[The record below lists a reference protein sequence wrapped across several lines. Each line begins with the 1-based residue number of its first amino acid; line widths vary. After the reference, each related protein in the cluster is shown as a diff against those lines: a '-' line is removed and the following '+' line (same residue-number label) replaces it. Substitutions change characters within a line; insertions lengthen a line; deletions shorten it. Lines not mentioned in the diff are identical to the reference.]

1 MLIQQKTG
9 NIKTTEIHGRSLDRL
24 QLEWYE
30 CNKRI
35 LHKKTSDGIEVRL
48 KFLKENPEFAEGDI
62 LYEDTDSLIVVDIIP
77 CDAIIIL
84 AGSLLQTASVCY
96 EIGNRHLPLFFENSE
111 LLVPFEEP
119 LFRLLKASGY
129 EVRKEKR
136 KLLNPLRS
144 TIAPHGHSSGD
155 SLFNRIMKLTT
166 ANE

>member
-9 NIKTTEIHGRSLDRL
+9 NINSAEINGRSIDKL

-35 LHKKTSDGIEVRL
+35 LHKRLVSGIELRL
-48 KFLKENPEFAEGDI
+48 KFLKENPAFEEGDI
-62 LYEDTDSLIVVDIIP
+62 LYEDADTIIVVEIIP
-77 CDAIIIL
+77 CDAIVIIT
-84 AGSLLQTASVCY
+84 GSLLMTASVCY
-96 EIGNRHLPLFFENSE
+96 EIGNRHLPLFFNNGE
-111 LLVPFEEP
+111 LLVPFEDP
-119 LFRLLKASGY
+119 LFRLLQASGY
-129 EVRKEKR
+129 DVRKEKR
-136 KLLNPLRS
+136 KLVNPLRS

>member
-9 NIKTTEIHGRSLDRL
+9 KINTTEINGRRIDTV

-35 LHKKTSDGIEVRL
+35 LHKKTSSGIEVRL

-62 LYEDTDSLIVVDIIP
+62 LYEDDESVIVVEIIP
-77 CDAIIIL
+77 CDAIVIVT
-84 AGSLLQTASVCY
+84 GSLLQTASVCY
-96 EIGNRHLPLFFENSE
+96 EIGNRHLPLFFDNDE

-129 EVRKEKR
+129 DVKQENR